1 MCSCW
6 RDSDGLTVY
15 VSNVPWDK
23 HTEQNECNESIHE
36 ISHEANRPC
45 VHSSKWIGTQ
55 HLYEKQCEVATSE
68 QVKPHE
74 GIVYLLIDRGRW
86 KWNSGLLIGLEG
98 GTSNWRRWKLSCKNM
113 NSSHNVSCKPVAR
126 SLRWLHTYRH
136 TFCMLT
142 AITDV
147 LEDFNTVKQHIAK
160 VGHCADRTETIQ
172 ECSSVSVVLSSACP
186 VTNIFGKSHFFAC

>member
-6 RDSDGLTVY
+6 RDSDGHTVCL
-15 VSNVPWDK
+15 SSVPWDK

-45 VHSSKWIGTQ
+45 VHSSQWIGTQ

-86 KWNSGLLIGLEG
+86 KWNSGLLTGLEG

-113 NSSHNVSCKPVAR
+113 NSSHNVSCKPIAR
-126 SLRWLHTYRH
+126 SLRCLHTYRH

-147 LEDFNTVKQHIAK
+147 L
-160 VGHCADRTETIQ
+160 
-172 ECSSVSVVLSSACP
+172 
-186 VTNIFGKSHFFAC
+186 